1 MKIPLMTHVTGAASS
16 SNPRYFSVA
25 GGGPYTATVS
35 NARTP
40 APVGGTI
47 SKLYVK
53 TTPALT
59 AGSYKIELLVK
70 GTADPYF
77 TATVSSGG
85 STANDTTHSVAIT
98 AGDLLEWKIT
108 PTSTPDA
115 LTALSV
121 SAVFESGVAR
131 SAPLFTGHSSGTGA
145 YFAPPGGI
153 TAITGEGFGSGVMAV
168 AGDISFMT
176 VKLTTAPGAGIT
188 RTYTLRKNGV
198 DTGLTVG
205 IADSATTGTVSS
217 TVSFVAGDVVTVAV
231 VSTGGTPAA
240 THAGVGLTWNP
251 TTNGYFP
258 MTGVATS
265 GWANTTTRYVAPSAT
280 SQGNNTDETQATGIA
295 PVDMTIDMLYAQ
307 ISTAP
312 TAGRSR
318 ALTLRTANTTDTA
331 LTTTIRDAAIA
342 NQDVTNSVSPTAG
355 TLISVSQVP
364 TASPSAVVSYNRVGM
379 RGFITPSDAAG
390 RSNMLTLGAG

>member
-1 MKIPLMTHVTGAASS
+1 MKIPMMTHVTGAASS
-16 SNPRYFSVA
+16 SNPRFFAVA
-25 GGGPYTATVS
+25 GGGPYTATAS
-35 NARTP
+35 LRTP

-59 AGSYKIELLVK
+59 AGSYKIELLVN
-70 GTADPYF
+70 GTADPMF

-98 AGDLLEWKIT
+98 ADDLLEWKIT

-131 SAPLFTGHSSGTGA
+131 SAPLFTGNSTGTGN
-145 YFAPPGGI
+145 YFAPPGSI
-153 TAITGEGFGSGVMAV
+153 TAITGEGFGSGVIAV

-176 VKLTTAPGAGIT
+176 VKLSTAPGAGIT

-198 DTGLTVG
+198 DTGLTVP
-205 IADSATTGTVSS
+205 IADSATTGTISS
-217 TVSFVAGDVVTVAV
+217 TVSFVAGDVVTVAGV
-231 VSTGGTPAA
+231 ATGGTPATA
-240 THAGVGLTWNP
+240 HVGIGLTWNP

-258 MTGVATS
+258 MMGVATS
-265 GWANTTTRYVAPSAT
+265 GWANTGTRYVAPSGA
-280 SQGNNTDETQATGIA
+280 SQGNMATESQATDIA

-331 LTTTIRDAAIA
+331 LTTTIMDAAIA
-342 NQDVTNSVSPTAG
+342 NQDVTHSDSPTAG